1 MIMFVIKITFKLYI
15 GFRPPAYL
23 FIKTKLKGLW
33 DIREREIDAF
43 NNNGARKILIGI
55 LAGTIV
61 AGAISIV
68 SLIV

>member
-1 MIMFVIKITFKLYI
+1 MIVINHTLKLNI
-15 GFRPPAYL
+15 ALRPTAFPSIRIY
-23 FIKTKLKGLW
+23 LKGLW
-33 DIREREIDAF
+33 DIREREIDAS
-43 NNNGARKILIGI
+43 NNNGIRKILIGI

>member
-1 MIMFVIKITFKLYI
+1 MFVIKITFKLHMS
-15 GFRPPAYL
+15 FRPTAYL

-33 DIREREIDAF
+33 DIREREIDAY
-43 NNNGARKILIGI
+43 NNNGTRKILIGI

>member
-1 MIMFVIKITFKLYI
+1 MIIINHTLKLNI
-15 GFRPPAYL
+15 SVRPTAYL
-23 FIKTKLKGLW
+23 SIRISLKGLW
-33 DIREREIDAF
+33 DIREREIESS
-43 NNNGARKILIGI
+43 NNNGIRKILMGI

>member
-1 MIMFVIKITFKLYI
+1 
-15 GFRPPAYL
+15 
-23 FIKTKLKGLW
+23 LW
-33 DIREREIDAF
+33 DIREREIDAY
-43 NNNGARKILIGI
+43 NNNGTRKILIGI

>member
-1 MIMFVIKITFKLYI
+1 MSAIKLTFKLNI
-15 GFRPPAYL
+15 GFRPTAYL
-23 FIKTKLKGLW
+23 FIKIQLKGLW
-33 DIREREIDAF
+33 DIREREIDAY
-43 NNNGARKILIGI
+43 NNNGTRKILIGV

>member
-1 MIMFVIKITFKLYI
+1 MYVIKITFKSNI
-15 GFRPPAYL
+15 AFRPTAYH
-23 FIKTKLKGLW
+23 FIKIYLKGLW
-33 DIREREIDAF
+33 DIREREIDAY
-43 NNNGARKILIGI
+43 NNNGTRKILIGI

>member
-1 MIMFVIKITFKLYI
+1 MSTIKLTFKLNI
-15 GFRPPAYL
+15 AFRPTAYL
-23 FIKTKLKGLW
+23 FIKIQLKGLW
-33 DIREREIDAF
+33 DIREREIDAY
-43 NNNGARKILIGI
+43 NNNGTRKILIGV

>member
-1 MIMFVIKITFKLYI
+1 MLLTIITFKLNI
-15 GFRPPAYL
+15 AFRPTAYL
-23 FIKTKLKGLW
+23 FIKIYFKGLW
-33 DIREREIDAF
+33 EIREREIYAYD
-43 NNNGARKILIGI
+43 NSWTMKILFGI

>member
-1 MIMFVIKITFKLYI
+1 MSIIKIILKLNI
-15 GFRPPAYL
+15 AFRSTAYF
-23 FIKTKLKGLW
+23 FIKIQFKGLW
-33 DIREREIDAF
+33 DIREREIDAY
-43 NNNGARKILIGI
+43 NNNGTRKILIGI

>member
-1 MIMFVIKITFKLYI
+1 MIVIKITLELNI
-15 GFRPPAYL
+15 AFRPTAYL
-23 FIKTKLKGLW
+23 FMKIYFKGLW
-33 DIREREIDAF
+33 EIREREIDAY
-43 NNNGARKILIGI
+43 NNRTKKILIGI